1 MTYVAPILLVLLIL
15 LLIAAWLSNLFGI
28 PGNWIMIALLALWSW
43 WQPPENAWDI
53 SWGTIAVFI
62 ALAGLGELLEFAASV
77 LGTRKAG
84 GGRRAAVLSVVGSIL
99 GGLAGALIG
108 FPIPVIG
115 WLIGT
120 ILFASLG
127 AFVGAWIGE
136 QWQGSEMQ
144 ASLKVGGAA
153 FIGRLV
159 GTISKI
165 AMGSA
170 ILVIAL
176 LSLFL

>member
-1 MTYVAPILLVLLIL
+1 MAYVSLILLVLMVL
-15 LLIAAWLSNLFGI
+15 LLIVAWLSNLFGI
-28 PGNWIMIALLALWSW
+28 PGNWIMILILALWAW
-43 WQPPENAWDI
+43 WQPSENLWDI
-53 SWGTIAVFI
+53 SWWTIAVFV

-77 LGTRKAG
+77 LGTRKVG

-99 GGLAGALIG
+99 GGLVGAFVGL
-108 FPIPVIG
+108 PIPVVG

-127 AFVGAWIGE
+127 AFVGAWLGE
-136 QWQGSEMQ
+136 RWAGSEME

-153 FIGRLV
+153 FLGRLV
-159 GTISKI
+159 GTIGKI

-176 LSLFL
+176 FSLFL